1 MSDDDAP
8 LSRTGVWITRL
19 FLLLLVAGAI
29 AVFLLLGR

>member
-19 FLLLLVAGAI
+19 VLLAIVAAVVLGVLLV
-29 AVFLLLGR
+29 VR